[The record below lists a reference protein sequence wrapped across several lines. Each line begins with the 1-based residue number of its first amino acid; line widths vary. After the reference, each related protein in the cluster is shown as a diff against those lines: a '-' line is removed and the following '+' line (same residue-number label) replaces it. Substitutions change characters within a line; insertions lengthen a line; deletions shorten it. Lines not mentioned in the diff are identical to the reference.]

1 MARRV
6 SETHQ
11 REAAHQAS
19 RRMIARGDR
28 PAYRVTAA
36 EDGRWRVDTLPWV
49 PVTAT
54 GRREALDEARA
65 AIAEWLDVSPE
76 AFDVETD

>member
-1 MARRV
+1 MARRLN
-6 SETHQ
+6 ETRQ
-11 REAAHQAS
+11 RAAAHQAS

-28 PAYRVTAA
+28 PAYRITAA

-49 PVTAT
+49 SVTAR

-65 AIAEWLDVSPE
+65 AIAEWLEVEAD
-76 AFDVETD
+76 AFDVEAD